1 MKVEWQWP
9 AALVFSTVF
18 AGLVLLAYSGK
29 IPGETL
35 LALIAWLIPSPMQP
49 KPPAPP
55 TPPGVH

>member
-9 AALVFSTVF
+9 AAVVFSVVF
-18 AGLVLLAYSGK
+18 AGLVLLAYFGK

-49 KPPAPP
+49 KSPPPP
-55 TPPGVH
+55 PRPDAH